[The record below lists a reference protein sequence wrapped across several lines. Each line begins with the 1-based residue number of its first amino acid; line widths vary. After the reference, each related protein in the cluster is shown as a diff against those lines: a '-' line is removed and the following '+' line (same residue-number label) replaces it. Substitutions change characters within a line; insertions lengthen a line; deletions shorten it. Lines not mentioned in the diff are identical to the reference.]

1 MESIKE
7 TIDLSVRRLDVD
19 LTSDTY
25 LSNLGVTTMRLVKQ
39 QDSYIDL
46 SFSVDI
52 KFMSQNY
59 KKMYEEANASSIKLS
74 SIFTQVLH
82 SDSKK
87 CRLTY
92 RLDSKNYPLGEK
104 DKIDYV
110 LLRNL
115 DFSKSTGL
123 DALRYELSTT
133 PIRYM
138 YTYDDDEHVLVE
150 TDDKIREYIKYGI
163 ILHSTRDLEVLRIDT
178 NDISACKSLLNRMFK
193 ESYNCDSM
201 FTVINIDNVNVT
213 SSNDVKKLL
222 RGLYSTV
229 SKQDNTF
236 NVNIGIGIDSRT
248 RYFWDDYDVYNLI
261 EMLEDYNIYFPEL
274 DFRLENPTESWY
286 GCLE

>member
-1 MESIKE
+1 
-7 TIDLSVRRLDVD
+7 
-19 LTSDTY
+19 
-25 LSNLGVTTMRLVKQ
+25 
-39 QDSYIDL
+39 
-46 SFSVDI
+46 
-52 KFMSQNY
+52 
-59 KKMYEEANASSIKLS
+59 
-74 SIFTQVLH
+74 
-82 SDSKK
+82 
-87 CRLTY
+87 
-92 RLDSKNYPLGEK
+92 
-104 DKIDYV
+104 
-110 LLRNL
+110 
-115 DFSKSTGL
+115 
-123 DALRYELSTT
+123 
-133 PIRYM
+133 M